1 MSELSAPAQPPPAAI
16 VSIPALAAALRAWQ
30 RGAGVAPVT
39 AALEPWRLAPM
50 YRLPAGAVAQEA
62 DAAAQLA
69 AEVAERLRRL
79 ARAYGEWR
87 LFEPGPYFDLTPA
100 QVATLTRV
108 TERVATVRVIVYL
121 DALLPAFRTVAT
133 FAASTPAHMGSAEH
147 SDMVYTTLTAHWE
160 RMLEVVH
167 GARRRLHD
175 NISFLA
181 HNGAAE
187 EQERWRE
194 APRSGPGKTAGPW
207 WATDWHAAPTL
218 TLSIEFPLPA
228 YRQPGRTRR
237 LRRTWQRRYRL
248 PMTVDGDGG
257 R

>member
-1 MSELSAPAQPPPAAI
+1 
-16 VSIPALAAALRAWQ
+16 
-30 RGAGVAPVT
+30 
-39 AALEPWRLAPM
+39 M
-50 YRLPAGAVAQEA
+50 YRLPAGAVAGEA
-62 DAAAQLA
+62 HDAAQLA

-79 ARAYGEWR
+79 ARAYGEWP

-108 TERVATVRVIVYL
+108 AERVATVHVVVYL
-121 DALLPAFRTVAT
+121 DALLPAFRTVTT
-133 FAASTPAHMGSAEH
+133 FAASTPAHVGSAEQ
-147 SDMVYTTLTAHWE
+147 SEMVYTTLTAHWE

-167 GARRRLHD
+167 AARLHLRD

-187 EQERWRE
+187 EQERWRGVQRGG
-194 APRSGPGKTAGPW
+194 AGDAVGPW
-207 WATDWHAAPTL
+207 WAMDRHAAPTL

-237 LRRTWQRRYRL
+237 LRRTWQRRYGL
-248 PMTVDGDGG
+248 PVTLDSDA
-257 R
+257 